1 MRKRSRS
8 TWLVSILV
16 ATGCASSPDSG
27 GQTAKG
33 SIAGTGNSTSGAGG
47 LPVPGPGGGTGTSG
61 AGSSGV
67 DSSSGGGG
75 ATGSPSTISGAM
87 VGATGSAASGA
98 SSGTASSGSATA
110 SGASSGSASAGGADG
125 GTNHA
130 GPFTCNL
137 ALGMFTTGQWFS
149 GTNPGGA
156 STPFIKFAGVDTTKW
171 EGKTQKYSF
180 IEKWANPTDP
190 VWSIPMVN
198 ACAQNST
205 APDRIVFVGHHEPWE
220 TTQMGWEML
229 LNSTIATIKAKYPSV
244 KEIDILTMGR
254 APNNV
259 QCANNNDKYTII
271 SPAEEAAYQAVA
283 DASGG
288 LVKVGPKYF
297 VPDCNNSYIFA
308 NDTDYTTSA
317 SNALA
322 MQLATYYI
330 VHP

>member
-1 MRKRSRS
+1 MRNRTRAGL
-8 TWLVSILV
+8 LVSILV
-16 ATGCASSPDSG
+16 ATGCSASPGSS
-27 GQTAKG
+27 GQTG
-33 SIAGTGNSTSGAGG
+33 SGASAGGSGAVGGPGNPGTGSGAGNSG
-47 LPVPGPGGGTGTSG
+47 VSNSG
-61 AGSSGV
+61 AGPT
-67 DSSSGGGG
+67 
-75 ATGSPSTISGAM
+75 TGSPSTMSGSL
-87 VGATGSAASGA
+87 VGVTGSPASGA
-98 SSGTASSGSATA
+98 GSGSTSPTGGGTGSA
-110 SGASSGSASAGGADG
+110 SGASSGSAPSGGTDG
-125 GTNHA
+125 GTNSG

-137 ALGMFTTGQWFS
+137 VLGLFTTGQWFS

-190 VWSIPMVN
+190 VWAIPMVN
-198 ACAQNST
+198 PCAQNST
-205 APDRIVFVGHHEPWE
+205 APDRVVFVGHHQPWE
-220 TTQMGWEML
+220 TTQAAWEML
-229 LNSTIATIKAKYPSV
+229 LNSAIATIKAKYPSV

-330 VHP
+330 AHP

>member
-27 GQTAKG
+27 GQTAKE
-33 SIAGTGNSTSGAGG
+33 SGTGNGSSTSGAGG
-47 LPVPGPGGGTGTSG
+47 MPVPAPSTGS

-67 DSSSGGGG
+67 DSSSG
-75 ATGSPSTISGAM
+75 TGTTSGSSSTTSGAF
-87 VGATGSAASGA
+87 VGATGAAASGA
-98 SSGTASSGSATA
+98 SSGSTSSGSGAA
-110 SGASSGSASAGGADG
+110 SGVSSGGAPSGNADG

-130 GPFTCNL
+130 GPFACNMV
-137 ALGMFTTGQWFS
+137 LGMFTTGQWFS

-156 STPFIKFAGVDTTKW
+156 STPFIKLAGVDATKW

-190 VWSIPMVN
+190 VWSIPVVN
-198 ACAQNST
+198 PCAQNST
-205 APDRIVFVGHHEPWE
+205 APDRVVFVGHHQPWE

-229 LNSTIATIKAKYPSV
+229 LNGAIATIKAKYPSV

-288 LVKVGPKYF
+288 FVKVGPKYF

-330 VHP
+330 AHP